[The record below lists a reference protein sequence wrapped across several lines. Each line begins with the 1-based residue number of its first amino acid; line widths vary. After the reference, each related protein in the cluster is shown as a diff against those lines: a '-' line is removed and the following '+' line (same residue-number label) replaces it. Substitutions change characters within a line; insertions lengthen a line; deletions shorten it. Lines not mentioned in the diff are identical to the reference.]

1 MRANDKYIF
10 VDEDTLK
17 LLKSI
22 RPERKKRGLYLH
34 QLATLTGIKTHA
46 LSRYENLKRFPVLDN
61 FLILADFF
69 HWDISNNINFLFS
82 KYKKNLQYFR
92 RFKRSHG
99 FTLYELK
106 DIAGNISYG
115 PFGEFFVGKGSIKT
129 FAIVKDIFDEEHRLT
144 TFRQYL
150 LRKKD

>member
-22 RPERKKRGLYLH
+22 KPERKKRGLSLR
-34 QLATLTGIKTHA
+34 QLADLTGITPQS
-46 LSRYENLKRFPVLDN
+46 LSRYENLIHSPVLEN
-61 FLILADFF
+61 FLILAAFF
-69 HWDISNNINFLFS
+69 NWDISNNINFLFTN
-82 KYKKNLQYFR
+82 YEKNLRYFR
-92 RFKRSHG
+92 RFRHSHG
-99 FTLYELK
+99 FSRKEIQELT
-106 DIAGNISYG
+106 ALTHT
-115 PFGEFFVGKGSIKT
+115 PVWMFFSGKGSILA
-129 FAIVKDIFDEEHRLT
+129 FALISSIFDEEHRLT

>member
-22 RPERKKRGLYLH
+22 RPERKKLGLSLH
-34 QLATLTGIKTHA
+34 QFATLTGIKTQA

-82 KYKKNLQYFR
+82 NYKKNLQYFR

-99 FTLYELK
+99 FTLDELQN
-106 DIAGNISYG
+106 IAGNVSYG
-115 PFGEFFVGKGSIKT
+115 PFNDFFHGNGSIKT